1 MSATPFFL
9 VVVGAWLSLSFAW
22 TSEVSKLVPSQ
33 EPIPRT
39 FFGMHIHHLV
49 SANAGTPMTP
59 WPNVPIPEWRLW
71 DARVTWRDL
80 EPHRGIWKFDNLD
93 KSLAFAREHDAEV
106 MLTLGA
112 TPYWASARPQEPP
125 GYQPGS
131 AAEPLDTEDW
141 RTFVKTV
148 VARYKGQIHYY
159 EIWNEP
165 NLKQFWSGSP
175 DQLVML
181 TREASQ
187 IIHGIDPKAIVVS
200 PPFTSD
206 YGIKSLAEFLSKG
219 GGQYVDVIGYHFY
232 VSDKPPEAVVSVIEQ
247 VRQTMKANGVGD
259 KPLWDTE
266 MGWFKPKPFPSDQL
280 GAAYLARAFILN
292 WAAGVQ
298 RIYWY
303 SWDNQVMT
311 VQATEN
317 DAATLK
323 PAGRAFEVIQR
334 WLLDARMNSCVQDQ
348 SNTWTCRLDRKGTQ
362 EWIVW
367 NPDGDR
373 TITPPSSWHPKTVA
387 PLLQEAHPWSGTT
400 LDIGQAPI
408 LVSN

>member
-1 MSATPFFL
+1 
-9 VVVGAWLSLSFAW
+9 
-22 TSEVSKLVPSQ
+22 
-33 EPIPRT
+33 
-39 FFGMHIHHLV
+39 
-49 SANAGTPMTP
+49 
-59 WPNVPIPEWRLW
+59 
-71 DARVTWRDL
+71 
-80 EPHRGIWKFDNLD
+80 
-93 KSLAFAREHDAEV
+93 
-106 MLTLGA
+106 
-112 TPYWASARPQEPP
+112 
-125 GYQPGS
+125 
-131 AAEPLDTEDW
+131 
-141 RTFVKTV
+141 
-148 VARYKGQIHYY
+148 
-159 EIWNEP
+159 
-165 NLKQFWSGSP
+165 
-175 DQLVML
+175 
-181 TREASQ
+181 
-187 IIHGIDPKAIVVS
+187 
-200 PPFTSD
+200 
-206 YGIKSLAEFLSKG
+206 
-219 GGQYVDVIGYHFY
+219 